1 MEPTLHTEV
10 CFPIPSAR
18 PFATLQGDNP
28 PILAI
33 CRTTR
38 HRSQQIRVDLDDLL
52 DCPTGNVASCC
63 GTRIDGDDDTSLESE
78 GEGGCSVGELDFGG
92 GVGGDRVGVEVE
104 EGGGL

>member
-1 MEPTLHTEV
+1 M
-10 CFPIPSAR
+10 FPYPVSSILYPGENS
-18 PFATLQGDNP
+18 

-38 HRSQQIRVDLDDLL
+38 HRPQQIRVDLNDLL
-52 DCPTGNVASCC
+52 DCSTGNVASCC
-63 GTRIDGDDDTSLESE
+63 GSRIDGDDDTALEPE

-104 EGGGL
+104 ERGRL